1 MTIDALGG
9 HLDIMPTVLDIMG
22 IPHQYPIFG
31 KSLIRNYK
39 YRYAKGN
46 IEGGWI
52 LAENRFIKMR
62 SSNTPMNIYGD
73 IQSQKPGDQIWI
85 NLFKE
90 IDDLQFWMVKQN
102 SRVSLSHKLHSLG
115 WKYH

>member
-1 MTIDALGG
+1 MNSTIHSNRHFERASAIT
-9 HLDIMPTVLDIMG
+9 HIRPTSSTRTRD
-22 IPHQYPIFG
+22 Y
-31 KSLIRNYK
+31 LIRNYK